1 MIKSSFLPSTAFNIP
16 TFGQFL
22 QPFGSDVHN
31 INPINSDRFN
41 PQEFSV
47 EELMPKGFWTTAY
60 IAAVVAINWLFVV
73 VPMVPVLGTMFPP
86 VMLIVGFVF
95 VFRDFAQREIGH
107 WVVVAML
114 VAGGISYFMSA
125 PVVALASVTA
135 FLISETIDWA
145 VYTFTRKPLSQR
157 ILYSSLIA
165 VPVDTVV
172 FLQMVGFF
180 DWLAVALVS
189 AAKMLGA
196 LVFWL
201 VLQTRENAGVAR

>member
-1 MIKSSFLPSTAFNIP
+1 
-16 TFGQFL
+16 
-22 QPFGSDVHN
+22 
-31 INPINSDRFN
+31 
-41 PQEFSV
+41 
-47 EELMPKGFWTTAY
+47 MPKGFWTTAY
-60 IAAVVAINWLFVV
+60 IGAVVAINWLFVV

-86 VMLIVGFVF
+86 VMLVVGFVF

-107 WVVVAML
+107 WVVIAML

-157 ILYSSLIA
+157 ILLSSAVA
-165 VPVDTVV
+165 VPVDTIL

-180 DWLAVALVS
+180 DWTAVVLVS
-189 AAKMLGA
+189 AAKMIGA
-196 LVFWL
+196 LVFWV
-201 VLQTRENAGVAR
+201 VLRNRENVEAVA

>member
-1 MIKSSFLPSTAFNIP
+1 
-16 TFGQFL
+16 
-22 QPFGSDVHN
+22 
-31 INPINSDRFN
+31 
-41 PQEFSV
+41 
-47 EELMPKGFWTTAY
+47 MPNGFWTTAY

-107 WVVVAML
+107 WVIIAML

-125 PVVALASVTA
+125 PVVAFASVTA
-135 FLISETIDWA
+135 FFISEAIDWA
-145 VYTFTRKPLSQR
+145 VFSFTRKPLSQR

-165 VPVDTVV
+165 VPVDTIV
-172 FLQMVGFF
+172 FLQMVDFF
-180 DWLAVALVS
+180 DWMAVALVS

-196 LVFWL
+196 LVFWV
-201 VLQTRENAGVAR
+201 VLNRRDETLEAA

>member
-1 MIKSSFLPSTAFNIP
+1 M
-16 TFGQFL
+16 
-22 QPFGSDVHN
+22 
-31 INPINSDRFN
+31 
-41 PQEFSV
+41 PQ
-47 EELMPKGFWTTAY
+47 GFWTTAY
-60 IAAVVAINWLFVV
+60 IGAVVAINWLFVL

-86 VMLIVGFVF
+86 VMLVVGFVF

-107 WVVVAML
+107 WVVIAMF

-135 FLISETIDWA
+135 FLISEAIDWA

-157 ILYSSLIA
+157 ILVSSAVA
-165 VPVDTVV
+165 VPVDTIV

-180 DWLAVALVS
+180 DWTAVALVS

-196 LVFWL
+196 LVFWF
-201 VLQTRENAGVAR
+201 VLRNREVAEVAV

>member
-1 MIKSSFLPSTAFNIP
+1 
-16 TFGQFL
+16 
-22 QPFGSDVHN
+22 
-31 INPINSDRFN
+31 
-41 PQEFSV
+41 
-47 EELMPKGFWTTAY
+47 MPNGFWTTAY
-60 IAAVVAINWLFVV
+60 IGAVVAINWLFVV

-86 VMLIVGFVF
+86 VMLVVGFVF

-107 WVVVAML
+107 WVVIAML

-135 FLISETIDWA
+135 FLISEAIDWA

-157 ILYSSLIA
+157 ILVSSAVA
-165 VPVDTVV
+165 VPVDTIV

-180 DWLAVALVS
+180 DWTAVALVS

-196 LVFWL
+196 LVFWF
-201 VLQTRENAGVAR
+201 VLRNREVAEVAV

>member
-1 MIKSSFLPSTAFNIP
+1 
-16 TFGQFL
+16 
-22 QPFGSDVHN
+22 
-31 INPINSDRFN
+31 
-41 PQEFSV
+41 
-47 EELMPKGFWTTAY
+47 MPKGFSTTAY
-60 IAAVVAINWLFVV
+60 IGAVVAINWLFVV

-86 VMLIVGFVF
+86 VMLVVGFVF

-107 WVVVAML
+107 WVVIAML

-135 FLISETIDWA
+135 FLISEAIDWA

-157 ILYSSLIA
+157 ILLSSAVA
-165 VPVDTVV
+165 VPVDTIV

-180 DWLAVALVS
+180 DWTAVALVS

-196 LVFWL
+196 LVFWA
-201 VLQTRENAGVAR
+201 VLNRREKASSAQVAT

>member
-1 MIKSSFLPSTAFNIP
+1 
-16 TFGQFL
+16 
-22 QPFGSDVHN
+22 
-31 INPINSDRFN
+31 
-41 PQEFSV
+41 
-47 EELMPKGFWTTAY
+47 MPKGFWTTAY

-86 VMLIVGFVF
+86 VMLVVGFVF

-107 WVVVAML
+107 WVVIAML

-135 FLISETIDWA
+135 FLMSEAIDWA

-157 ILYSSLIA
+157 ILFSSAVA
-165 VPVDTVV
+165 VPVDTIV
-172 FLQMVGFF
+172 FLHMVGFF
-180 DWLAVALVS
+180 DWNAVALVS

-201 VLQTRENAGVAR
+201 VLRHRENSVAAA

>member
-1 MIKSSFLPSTAFNIP
+1 M
-16 TFGQFL
+16 
-22 QPFGSDVHN
+22 
-31 INPINSDRFN
+31 
-41 PQEFSV
+41 PQ
-47 EELMPKGFWTTAY
+47 GFWTTAY
-60 IAAVVAINWLFVV
+60 IGAVVAINWLFVV

-86 VMLIVGFVF
+86 VMLVVGFVF

-107 WVVVAML
+107 WVVIAML

-135 FLISETIDWA
+135 FLISEAIDWA

-157 ILYSSLIA
+157 ILVSSAVA
-165 VPVDTVV
+165 VPVDTIV

-180 DWLAVALVS
+180 DWTAVALVS

-196 LVFWL
+196 LVFWY
-201 VLQTRENAGVAR
+201 VLQNREAAEVAS

>member
-1 MIKSSFLPSTAFNIP
+1 
-16 TFGQFL
+16 
-22 QPFGSDVHN
+22 
-31 INPINSDRFN
+31 
-41 PQEFSV
+41 
-47 EELMPKGFWTTAY
+47 MPKRFWTTAY
-60 IAAVVAINWLFVV
+60 IGAVVAINWLFVV

-86 VMLIVGFVF
+86 VMLVVGFVF

-107 WVVVAML
+107 WVVIAML

-135 FLISETIDWA
+135 FLISEAIDWA

-157 ILYSSLIA
+157 ILLSSAVA
-165 VPVDTVV
+165 VPVDTIV

-180 DWLAVALVS
+180 DWTVVALVS

-196 LVFWL
+196 LVFWA
-201 VLQTRENAGVAR
+201 VLNRRERASSTQVAT

>member
-1 MIKSSFLPSTAFNIP
+1 M
-16 TFGQFL
+16 
-22 QPFGSDVHN
+22 
-31 INPINSDRFN
+31 
-41 PQEFSV
+41 PQ
-47 EELMPKGFWTTAY
+47 GFWTTAY

-107 WVVVAML
+107 WVIIAML

-125 PVVALASVTA
+125 PIVAVASVTA
-135 FLISETIDWA
+135 FLISEAIDWA
-145 VYTFTRKPLSQR
+145 VYTFTRKSLSQR

-180 DWLAVALVS
+180 DWTAVALVS
-189 AAKMLGA
+189 AAKMPGA
-196 LVFWL
+196 LLFWA
-201 VLQTRENAGVAR
+201 VLRNRENAEVAV

>member
-1 MIKSSFLPSTAFNIP
+1 M
-16 TFGQFL
+16 
-22 QPFGSDVHN
+22 
-31 INPINSDRFN
+31 
-41 PQEFSV
+41 PQ
-47 EELMPKGFWTTAY
+47 GFWTTAY
-60 IAAVVAINWLFVV
+60 IGAVVAINWLFVV

-86 VMLIVGFVF
+86 VMLVVGFVF

-107 WVVVAML
+107 WVVIAML

-135 FLISETIDWA
+135 FLISEAIDWA

-157 ILYSSLIA
+157 ILVSSAVA
-165 VPVDTVV
+165 VPVDTIV

-180 DWLAVALVS
+180 DWTAVALVS

-196 LVFWL
+196 LVFWF
-201 VLQTRENAGVAR
+201 VLRNREAAKVAA

>member
-1 MIKSSFLPSTAFNIP
+1 M
-16 TFGQFL
+16 
-22 QPFGSDVHN
+22 
-31 INPINSDRFN
+31 
-41 PQEFSV
+41 PQ
-47 EELMPKGFWTTAY
+47 GFWTTAY
-60 IAAVVAINWLFVV
+60 IGAVVAINWLFVV

-86 VMLIVGFVF
+86 VMLVVGFVF

-107 WVVVAML
+107 WVVIAML

-135 FLISETIDWA
+135 FLISEAIDWA

-157 ILYSSLIA
+157 ILVSSAVA
-165 VPVDTVV
+165 VPVDTIV

-180 DWLAVALVS
+180 DWTAVALVS

-196 LVFWL
+196 LVFWF
-201 VLQTRENAGVAR
+201 VLRNREVAEVAA

>member
-1 MIKSSFLPSTAFNIP
+1 
-16 TFGQFL
+16 
-22 QPFGSDVHN
+22 
-31 INPINSDRFN
+31 
-41 PQEFSV
+41 
-47 EELMPKGFWTTAY
+47 MPKGFWTTTY

-107 WVVVAML
+107 WVTIAML

-135 FLISETIDWA
+135 FLISEAIDWA

-157 ILYSSLIA
+157 ILYSSA
-165 VPVDTVV
+165 VSVPVDTFV
-172 FLQMVGFF
+172 FLQLVGFF
-180 DWLAVALVS
+180 DWTAFALVTT
-189 AAKMLGA
+189 AKMVGA
-196 LVFWL
+196 LVFWA
-201 VLQTRENAGVAR
+201 VLRNRSEPELAV

>member
-1 MIKSSFLPSTAFNIP
+1 
-16 TFGQFL
+16 
-22 QPFGSDVHN
+22 
-31 INPINSDRFN
+31 
-41 PQEFSV
+41 
-47 EELMPKGFWTTAY
+47 MPKGFWTTAY
-60 IAAVVAINWLFVV
+60 IGAVVAINWLFVV

-86 VMLIVGFVF
+86 VMLVVGFVF

-107 WVVVAML
+107 WVVIAML

-135 FLISETIDWA
+135 FLISEAIDWA

-157 ILYSSLIA
+157 ILMSSAVA
-165 VPVDTVV
+165 VPVDTIV

-180 DWLAVALVS
+180 DWTAVALVS

-196 LVFWL
+196 LVFWA
-201 VLQTRENAGVAR
+201 VLNRREKASSAQVTT

>member
-1 MIKSSFLPSTAFNIP
+1 M
-16 TFGQFL
+16 
-22 QPFGSDVHN
+22 
-31 INPINSDRFN
+31 
-41 PQEFSV
+41 PQ
-47 EELMPKGFWTTAY
+47 GFWTVAY

-73 VPMVPVLGTMFPP
+73 VPMVPVFGAMFPP

-107 WVVVAML
+107 WVVIAML

-165 VPVDTVV
+165 VPVDTMV

-180 DWLAVALVS
+180 DWAAVILVS

-196 LVFWL
+196 LVFWTVL
-201 VLQTRENAGVAR
+201 VRRGKAENARVLT

>member
-1 MIKSSFLPSTAFNIP
+1 M
-16 TFGQFL
+16 
-22 QPFGSDVHN
+22 
-31 INPINSDRFN
+31 
-41 PQEFSV
+41 PQ
-47 EELMPKGFWTTAY
+47 GFWTVAY

-73 VPMVPVLGTMFPP
+73 VPMVPVLGTVFPP

-107 WVVVAML
+107 WVIIAML

-125 PVVALASVTA
+125 PIVAVASVTA
-135 FLISETIDWA
+135 FLISEAIDWA
-145 VYTFTRKPLSQR
+145 VYTFTHKSLSQR

-180 DWLAVALVS
+180 DWMTVALVS

-196 LVFWL
+196 LVFWV
-201 VLQTRENAGVAR
+201 VLKQREKSIGAEVSA

>member
-1 MIKSSFLPSTAFNIP
+1 M
-16 TFGQFL
+16 
-22 QPFGSDVHN
+22 
-31 INPINSDRFN
+31 
-41 PQEFSV
+41 PQ
-47 EELMPKGFWTTAY
+47 GFWTTAY
-60 IAAVVAINWLFVV
+60 IGAVVAINWLFVV

-86 VMLIVGFVF
+86 VMLVVGFVF

-107 WVVVAML
+107 WVVIAML

-135 FLISETIDWA
+135 FLISEAIDWA

-157 ILYSSLIA
+157 ILVSSAVA
-165 VPVDTVV
+165 VPVDTIV

-180 DWLAVALVS
+180 DWTAVALVS

-196 LVFWL
+196 VVFWF
-201 VLQTRENAGVAR
+201 VLRNREAAEVAA